1 MPGTD
6 VPDDDATWMTVIG
19 VTRDVKH
26 YGMDEDMT
34 PGVYQPVAQFPLN
47 NFRVAMRT
55 EGDLTSIL
63 SGVRAVTSELDAELP
78 VHGIEL
84 MVDELNESL
93 LARRAT
99 SWLFGIFS
107 VVALLMA
114 IAGIYGVISYTVGQ
128 RSQEISIRMAM
139 GADTGIVIKEVVVQG
154 MRLVLV
160 GAAVGI
166 VLSLAG
172 ANAVS
177 RILVGVSAKDP
188 LVYVIVTGVVLI
200 VATAANYVPARRAAG
215 LDPMRALRGE

>member
-1 MPGTD
+1 M
-6 VPDDDATWMTVIG
+6 
-19 VTRDVKH
+19 
-26 YGMDEDMT
+26 MT
-34 PGVYQPVAQFPLN
+34 P
-47 NFRVAMRT
+47 
-55 EGDLTSIL
+55 

-78 VHGIEL
+78 VHGIEM

-93 LARRAT
+93 FARRAT

-139 GADTGIVIKEVVVQG
+139 GADSRTVLKEVVVQG

-200 VATAANYVPARRAAG
+200 VATTANYVPARRAAG